1 MTRKPS
7 LLALAS
13 SRLALANSE
22 VYFARSCG
30 KISLNHLNFFFLIL
44 YFLYIFPNNVG
55 FILVLGNCLLKAVH
69 RSLRDSPIYDLR
81 VWTLRSHFS
90 SWSLTYRM
98 PKLVLLGIYLMCSN
112 HLRKDN
118 FSTLS
123 FSNLSKHSF
132 LIWEL
137 EQPKISPKVLYVAN
151 AVWLAWSTWRP

>member
-30 KISLNHLNFFFLIL
+30 RISLNHLNFFFLIL
-44 YFLYIFPNNVG
+44 YFLYMFPSKVG
-55 FILVLGNCLLKAVH
+55 FILVLGNCLLKAAH
-69 RSLRDSPIYDLR
+69 RSFKDNPIYDLS
-81 VWTLRSHFS
+81 VWTLRSHLS

-98 PKLVLLGIYLMCSN
+98 PKLVLLGIDLICSN
-112 HLRKDN
+112 HFRKES

-123 FSNLSKHSF
+123 FSNLSKHNF
-132 LIWEL
+132 LICEL

-151 AVWLAWSTWRP
+151 AVLFGESTWRP